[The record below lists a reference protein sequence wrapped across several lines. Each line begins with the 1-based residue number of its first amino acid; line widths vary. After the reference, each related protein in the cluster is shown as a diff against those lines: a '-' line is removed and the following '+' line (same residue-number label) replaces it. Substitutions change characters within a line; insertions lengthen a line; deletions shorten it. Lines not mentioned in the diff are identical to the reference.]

1 MHMEAYK
8 LPRSYEIIHLL
19 IVFSIYPQEP
29 AGAIMSTARD
39 MSKWTKF
46 NLKLGETESGK
57 RLIEKKLMLD
67 MRQLTTPIVER
78 RPMIRPVYP
87 ADSIVQGYGYAWF
100 LSEYRGKTMRLSNIS
115 CIKAGTSFKQDGLK
129 CNNLLMLVS
138 AI

>member
-1 MHMEAYK
+1 
-8 LPRSYEIIHLL
+8 
-19 IVFSIYPQEP
+19 
-29 AGAIMSTARD
+29 MSSATD

-100 LSEYRGKTMRLSNIS
+100 LSEYRGKTKWSSNIS
-115 CIKAGTSFKQDGLK
+115 SIKATGLDKQ
-129 CNNLLMLVS
+129 NFS
-138 AI
+138 A

>member
-1 MHMEAYK
+1 
-8 LPRSYEIIHLL
+8 
-19 IVFSIYPQEP
+19 
-29 AGAIMSTARD
+29 MSTATD

-100 LSEYRGKTMRLSNIS
+100 LSEYRGKTKWLSNIS
-115 CIKAGTSFKQDGLK
+115 SIKATGLDKQ
-129 CNNLLMLVS
+129 NIS
-138 AI
+138 A